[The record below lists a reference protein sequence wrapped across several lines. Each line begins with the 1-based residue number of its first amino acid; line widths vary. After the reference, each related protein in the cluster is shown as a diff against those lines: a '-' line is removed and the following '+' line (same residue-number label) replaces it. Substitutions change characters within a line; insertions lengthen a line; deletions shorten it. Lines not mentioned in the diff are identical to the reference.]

1 MRGTGR
7 AWFIAGL
14 ILDMALLAVGIYMAK
29 SAADIAIRT
38 GGDTAPV
45 AIAILFAA
53 LPGLCLAAPLAAGRA
68 LRRNRPRAQLV
79 ALFAAPWVYAL
90 FLVVFLFNS

>member
-1 MRGTGR
+1 MTRG
-7 AWFIAGL
+7 WFVAAL
-14 ILDMALLAVGIYMAK
+14 ILDILLLAFGIYMAA

-38 GGDTAPV
+38 GGEAAPV
-45 AIAILFAA
+45 AIAVLFAV
-53 LPGLCLAAPLAAGRA
+53 LPVFCLAAPLAARRA
-68 LRRNRPRAQLV
+68 GRRNRARGQQV